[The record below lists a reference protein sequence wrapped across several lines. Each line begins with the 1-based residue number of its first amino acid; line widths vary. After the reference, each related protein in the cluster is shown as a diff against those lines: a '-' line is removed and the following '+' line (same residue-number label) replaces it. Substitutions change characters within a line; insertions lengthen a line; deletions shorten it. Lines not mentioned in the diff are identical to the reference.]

1 MARRLSLLLTFAL
14 LVLLPVLGGCAA
26 PNVTASGSVAADG
39 RVFFA
44 PPKYA
49 GQDRGDAVSLVAEP
63 QLEAKTEDAEHTL
76 TLRPFYRLD
85 PADEKRSHA
94 DVRQASY
101 HLSLEHFEAG
111 AGAGVFTWGVLE
123 SYRPTDVMNQT
134 DFVEAV
140 DGNAK
145 LGQPYAELGW
155 IGESTAFRLYY
166 LPYFRERTFQGVR
179 GRPRFPSVI
188 DTDNPLFATKN
199 RQWEPSAAGRFTW
212 NAGDL
217 DLGVGLFTGLGR
229 EPAFV
234 AELTTGQIAPR
245 YDRIHQASVDAQ
257 YTLGAFT
264 FKAEGFFRLW
274 SNRLRGF
281 GGGGAGVDYTLFKL
295 FAEADL
301 SFAAEYLMDTRP
313 RDAPITFFDH
323 DAFGGVRLAINDTA
337 STELVAGA
345 IVDVLD
351 GSMFARA
358 QASRR
363 IGEHW
368 RVSFGTNV
376 FLGPSGKLEGSFR
389 RDNYAQGRLAYFF

>member
-1 MARRLSLLLTFAL
+1 MPYRLPFVLAAL
-14 LVLLPVLGGCAA
+14 AAVLGVLAGCAA
-26 PNVTASGSVAADG
+26 PNVEASGSVAADG
-39 RVFFA
+39 RFFFQA
-44 PPKYA
+44 PKYA
-49 GQDRGDAVSLVAEP
+49 GQDRGSGVSLVAEP
-63 QLEAKTEDAEHTL
+63 QLQTKSEDGEHTL

-85 PADEKRSHA
+85 PTDEKRSHA

-101 HLSLEHFEAG
+101 RLSLEHFEAG
-111 AGAGVFTWGVLE
+111 AGAGIFTWGVLE

-140 DGNAK
+140 DFTAK
-145 LGQPYAELGW
+145 LGQPYAEIGW

-179 GRPRFPSVI
+179 GRPRFPSAI
-188 DTDNPLFATKN
+188 DTDNPIFATKN

-217 DLGVGLFTGLGR
+217 DLGVGVFTGLGR
-229 EPAFV
+229 EPTFV

-264 FKAEGFFRLW
+264 FKAEAFARLW
-274 SNRLRGF
+274 SERLRAF
-281 GGGGAGVDYTLFKL
+281 GGGGAGVDYTFFKIVG
-295 FAEADL
+295 EADL

-313 RDAPITFFDH
+313 ADAPITFFDH

-337 STELVAGA
+337 STELTAGA

-351 GSMFARA
+351 GTTFGRA
-358 QASRR
+358 LVSRR

-368 RVSFGTNV
+368 RVSLGGSL

-389 RDNYAQGRLAYFF
+389 RDDYVQGKIAYFF